1 VCLMNPKNV
10 KQKGVVGIVSG
21 FGGIDKF
28 YFNTIP
34 KSWLKVDVKEVMS
47 SNVDLMYT
55 NEAVFQHLV
64 KEVVGGNTL
73 WDENFI
79 RRA

>member
-34 KSWLKVDVKEVMS
+34 KSWLKVD
-47 SNVDLMYT
+47 LMYT